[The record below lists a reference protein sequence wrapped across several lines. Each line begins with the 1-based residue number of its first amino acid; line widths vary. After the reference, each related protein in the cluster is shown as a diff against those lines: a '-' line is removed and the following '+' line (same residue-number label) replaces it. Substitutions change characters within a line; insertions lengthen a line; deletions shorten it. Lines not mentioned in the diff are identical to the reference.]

1 MHFAPSET
9 ADLDG
14 KSVLVMRRKR
24 DLILEQNWLHAS
36 AGTADRKTGVFFRG
50 NSWQELK
57 MQSKV
62 DIK

>member
-1 MHFAPSET
+1 MANLF
-9 ADLDG
+9 
-14 KSVLVMRRKR
+14 VMRRKR

-57 MQSKV
+57 FLAG
-62 DIK
+62 IKNAIQG